1 MAKIDD
7 AVLLALAKKG
17 GGGGGGGTTNYN
29 QLTNRPQVE
38 GQTLQGNM
46 TLHQLGIASEDDTI
60 IEHEGELTNII
71 DDSSLAEVAK
81 SQCGISLYF
90 ESTIVDDSGEKH
102 EEIKLSGSSSNSYAH
117 VITVGTAVSSFNEED
132 SYPKILEKGH
142 TYYCKQGNE
151 NYNGS
156 QYLYLVYATGS
167 VSESSPRIPFT
178 KEGTE
183 FTVPEDAGAN
193 NAYFIVIMPT
203 LNEDYGENPEPCIPL
218 VCEKGEPAKSS
229 LIDKILALQ
238 SRMTSAEDAI
248 SALEQFDTYL
258 GITTTELTD
267 GSTINPIVIAG
278 ESVTAVAGNIVI
290 YGSKEFIFNGTRWQE
305 FGDLS
310 QLNAKVSE
318 LEYHDRTHT
327 SQISALQEK
336 TTNLANQNELQ
347 NVDIDELKYLTL
359 GTSVDTDGNLIPL
372 GSEYWGEPNRVIPV
386 GDAQVTVNS
395 TEQNHLSIEFNGT
408 ETDGSY
414 ITSLNELGKFKGLY
428 LPEGT
433 YKIRYDVT
441 GVSTS
446 NQYLALKGS
455 IGTPASTYTYLD
467 PNVDNT
473 FTISSEQAFNRIE
486 VYVKLPKDVAFDRLI
501 ITPVLTRTVCD
512 VETLNDR
519 ITALE
524 EGGGGGTT
532 SVELSYAD
540 YLALSPEAKAD
551 PTKVYY
557 VPDGPGGGAGGG
569 AQIDDDNVSTETTFS
584 SSKIMEEIGD
594 MPVSSG
600 SNENLI
606 LNGWFRCNQQ
616 CLDAYN
622 STTNQIPTVDMWFA
636 ENYAGVSRWSQ
647 DKTDVYLAANRTN
660 EISYFYQFILDER
673 AQKLIS
679 SAGKKATL
687 SVRVKDSSTGVIT
700 IHHITG
706 TIPNLTYTDTVIDEK
721 FLHLDIPNTVFSVEV
736 HAVIRRYNRNIC
748 VQFVSSG
755 AIGTFLMEAVKLE
768 ISDTSTLDLD
778 IAPDYALELLKC
790 QRYWYA
796 LSKGY
801 SGLPVI
807 VNYDESSAGTLS
819 IVGSTRFTPPVPMGA
834 ETAENLSYASIFN
847 RGNYDNRPRLYAVN
861 IRSSNNSEY
870 LVSLDNIV
878 VFNRMVYMT
887 KTQCFELHFYATLYG
902 QSAFGFGYLSM
913 LDSSLIIYFRRSL
926 EV

>member
-29 QLTNRPQVE
+29 QLNNRPQVE

-102 EEIKLSGSSSNSYAH
+102 EEIKLSGSSSTSYAH
-117 VITVGTAVSSFNEED
+117 AITVGTVVSSFNEED

-203 LNEDYGENPEPCIPL
+203 LEEDYGENPEPCIPL

-267 GSTINPIVIAG
+267 GSTTNPIVIAG

-310 QLNAKVSE
+310 QINARVSV
-318 LEYHDRTHT
+318 LEYHDNTHT
-327 SQISALQEK
+327 SQIGVLQGQ
-336 TTNLANQNELQ
+336 TTNLANQNEFQ
-347 NVDIDELKYLTL
+347 NVDIDELKYLTI
-359 GTSVDTDGNLIPL
+359 GTSVDTEGNLIPL
-372 GSEYWGEPNRVIPV
+372 GTEYWGEPNRVIPV
-386 GDAQVTVNS
+386 GDAEVTVNS

-473 FTISSEQAFNRIE
+473 FTISSEQAFKRIE
-486 VYVKLPKDVAFDRLI
+486 VYVKLPADVTFDGLV

-540 YLALSPEAKAD
+540 YLALSPQEKAD

-557 VPDGPGGGAGGG
+557 VPDGPGSGAGGG

-594 MPVSSG
+594 MPTPTVSNPNLLDNPWFTVNQRGQTNYDENTLYLGVGYTVDRWKIEEYRSLIIQVMQTFISNVGYVIDGIKLNYWQSSYETRTGLSLFTQQLSHDSYRDLVKNVGKSVTLSARLVDSNDDECIVSGSGVVPTISSTEQVVIDNIELTPDSGGSNRYLLKLTIKENVAKVSIYTTNASSG
-600 SNENLI
+600 GGSI
-606 LNGWFRCNQQ
+606 
-616 CLDAYN
+616 
-622 STTNQIPTVDMWFA
+622 
-636 ENYAGVSRWSQ
+636 
-647 DKTDVYLAANRTN
+647 YL
-660 EISYFYQFILDER
+660 
-673 AQKLIS
+673 
-679 SAGKKATL
+679 KAL
-687 SVRVKDSSTGVIT
+687 
-700 IHHITG
+700 
-706 TIPNLTYTDTVIDEK
+706 
-721 FLHLDIPNTVFSVEV
+721 
-736 HAVIRRYNRNIC
+736 
-748 VQFVSSG
+748 
-755 AIGTFLMEAVKLE
+755 KLE
-768 ISDTSTLDLD
+768 IGSVSTLATDVV
-778 IAPDYALELLKC
+778 PDYASELLKC
-790 QRYWYA
+790 QRYC
-796 LSKGY
+796 KGFSY
-801 SGLPVI
+801 LGFGFHESDYGLKVLVP
-807 VNYDESSAGTLS
+807 SA
-819 IVGSTRFTPPVPMGA
+819 VPFAHG
-834 ETAENLSYASIFN
+834 NLSVILETNEKQVYA
-847 RGNYDNRPRLYAVN
+847 R
-861 IRSSNNSEY
+861 
-870 LVSLDNIV
+870 
-878 VFNRMVYMT
+878 
-887 KTQCFELHFYATLYG
+887 ELHAATVNSIAINNITAYGRDNYILLNLYTTNSSFVEG
-902 QSAFGFGYLSM
+902 KIYECTYSRLSGGTGV
-913 LDSSLIIYFRRSL
+913 LIVSC
-926 EV
+926 EP